1 MREIVLDTETTGL
14 DPLDGRRVVE
24 IGAVELINTAGA
36 KCDDLRAALG
46 RADQQRAD
54 PGRRLDQRD
63 YANQPNHGAVVV

>member
-46 RADQQRAD
+46 RADQRRAD